1 MMIKLPSILDLEQ
14 AKLAKRVDRQKAGT
28 TKLPHAWY
36 RMTKNVTKTPA
47 VLHYV

>member
-14 AKLAKRVDRQKAGT
+14 AKLAKRVDKWAEGT
-28 TKLPHAWY
+28 TKFSHAWY